1 MANTYHSGIK
11 TSLRYTVLVLLL
23 AWMTA
28 VSAAGIDIGK
38 AETKLVDGVYQL
50 NADIY
55 YTLSDE
61 VLEALESGVLIT
73 MRVSVKIERVREYF
87 WNETIDEQLHH
98 YQLQYHALS
107 GQYLVAHFD
116 STEQQSYLSLTSAL
130 RAVGSIRNLTL
141 VDKNAVKEGEI
152 YLVKLNS
159 ELDTNALPAPLRPMA
174 WLSSEW
180 QLRSEWVT
188 CPLRS

>member
-1 MANTYHSGIK
+1 
-11 TSLRYTVLVLLL
+11 LVLLL
-23 AWMTA
+23 
-28 VSAAGIDIGK
+28 VSVSSVNAAGIDIGR

-50 NADIY
+50 DADIY

-61 VLEALESGVLIT
+61 VLEALENGVLIT
-73 MRVSVKIERVREYF
+73 MRVSVNVERVREYF
-87 WNETIDEQLHH
+87 WNETVEQQLQH

-107 GQYLVAHFD
+107 GQYLVARLD

-130 RAVGSIRNLTL
+130 RAMGSIRNLSL
-141 VDKNAVKEGEI
+141 IDKSAVKEGET
-152 YLVKLNS
+152 YHVQLHS

-180 QLRSEWVT
+180 QLRSDWVT